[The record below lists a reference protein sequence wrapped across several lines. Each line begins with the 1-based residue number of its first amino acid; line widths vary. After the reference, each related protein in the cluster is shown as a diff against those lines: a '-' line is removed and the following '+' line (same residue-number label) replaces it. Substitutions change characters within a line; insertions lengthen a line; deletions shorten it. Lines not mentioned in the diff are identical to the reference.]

1 VAARAPG
8 PPPGRAPIDSLIEA
22 APEVGVRGTF
32 RRFWPLTRPYRK
44 WLVVMSLFTA
54 TSPILDG
61 AGIWLFKLLVDD
73 VLTPR
78 NFDAFGRVA
87 VLYVVVAVASGAI
100 SFASGYLSTWVGER
114 FVTDLRG
121 AVYEHLHSL
130 SMDFFERR
138 RLGDLL
144 NRLGGDVAAIE
155 SVVLFGIP
163 TLLSLVLK
171 IVIYAGALF
180 YLDWRL
186 ATVSLT
192 VAPLLW
198 LVSRYFAR
206 VLKDASRENRRRSAA
221 MTALA
226 EESLANAA
234 LVQAYNRQAG
244 EIEKY
249 QAQALEAMRSQLR
262 SSRLRGIF
270 TPITDVIELAGLLM
284 VVGYGAWQLTTGRLT
299 MGELL
304 VFMAFFARLYS
315 PIRGIGKFATSMSS
329 ATASAERIIE
339 VTDTE
344 PIVQPAAVPVVLA
357 RARGALALNAVTFS
371 YPGQAKRSLRAVRL
385 AVEPG
390 QTVALVGASGS
401 GKSTICKLLLRFYD
415 PDDGSVTLDGTDL
428 RRLDVHSVRENI
440 SIVMQETLV
449 FDGTIRDNILWG
461 RPGATDAQFDAAV
474 AASDVARFVA
484 DLPDGLDTRV
494 GQRGRRL
501 SGGQRQRVAIARAML
516 RDTPILVLDEPTT
529 GLDAAAAQR
538 ILRPLR
544 TLASGRTTISVSHD
558 LLTTQFADLIV
569 VLDRGR
575 VVESGTHPALLAA
588 DGAYAALFRLHRG
601 GPDTPVVPL
610 LRAPRPAWDRGPG
623 AVRGGRPVT
632 LDSSFAP
639 WWETA

>member
-1 VAARAPG
+1 M
-8 PPPGRAPIDSLIEA
+8 D
-22 APEVGVRGTF
+22 
-32 RRFWPLTRPYRK
+32 
-44 WLVVMSLFTA
+44 A
-54 TSPILDG
+54 T
-61 AGIWLFKLLVDD
+61 GIWLFKLLVDD

-78 NFDAFGRVA
+78 DFGAFGRVA
-87 VLYVVVAVASGAI
+87 LLYVVIAVVSGAI
-100 SFASGYLSTWVGER
+100 AFADRYVSSWIGER

-121 AVYEHLHSL
+121 SLYEHLHGL

-144 NRLGGDVAAIE
+144 TRLSGDVMAIQ
-155 SVVLFGIP
+155 SLVLFGIT
-163 TLLSLVLK
+163 TLLSYVLR
-171 IVIYAGALF
+171 IVVYAGALF

-186 ATVSLT
+186 ATVALT

-206 VLKDASRENRRRSAA
+206 LLKEASRENRRRSAA

-244 EIEKY
+244 EIAKFH
-249 QAQALEAMRSQLR
+249 AQALAAMRSQLR
-262 SSRLRGIF
+262 SSRLRGVF
-270 TPITDVIELAGLLM
+270 APITDLLELAGLLM
-284 VVGYGAWQLTTGRLT
+284 VVGYGAWQLTRGQLT

-304 VFMAFFARLYS
+304 VFMAFFGRVFS
-315 PIRGIGKFATSMSS
+315 PIRGVGRFATSMSS
-329 ATASAERIIE
+329 ASASAERIIE

-344 PIVQPAAVPVVLA
+344 PIVQGPAAPVCLA
-357 RARGALALNAVTFS
+357 RARGALALNAVTFT
-371 YPGQAKRSLRAVRL
+371 YPGQAKPSLHAVQL
-385 AVEPG
+385 TVEPG

-415 PDDGSVTLDGTDL
+415 PDAGSVTLDGTDL
-428 RRLDVHSVRENI
+428 RDLDVHSVRENV
-440 SIVMQETLV
+440 SIVMQETMV
-449 FDGTIRDNILWG
+449 FDGTIRENILWG
-461 RPGATDAQFDAAV
+461 RPAATVAQFDAAV
-474 AASDVARFVA
+474 AASDVAGFVA

-501 SGGQRQRVAIARAML
+501 SGGQRQRVAVARAML

-538 ILRPLR
+538 ILGPLR
-544 TLASGRTTISVSHD
+544 ALATGRTTISVSHD
-558 LLTTQFADLIV
+558 LLTTRFADHIV

-575 VVESGTHPALLAA
+575 VVESGTHPALLDAG
-588 DGAYAALFRLHRG
+588 GAYATLYRLHRG
-601 GPDTPVVPL
+601 GPDAAVVP
-610 LRAPRPAWDRGPG
+610 LRAPRPAWDRGPT
-623 AVRGGRPVT
+623 AVRGGRPVVR
-632 LDSSFAP
+632 DGSFAP